1 MIGGEMGKTTV
12 TLVEGMQFVGKGER
26 GHGVLMDASPKGRGS
41 DSAATP
47 LETFLCALGGCTGM
61 DVIAIL
67 RKMRA
72 EPASLRIEITD
83 ERAAEHPKVIT
94 KLHLV
99 YRVTGAVSEENL
111 KKAIDLS
118 LRKYCPISN
127 TLAGVAEITS
137 EAVIEPQ

>member
-1 MIGGEMGKTTV
+1 MI
-12 TLVEGMQFVGKGER
+12 
-26 GHGVLMDASPKGRGS
+26 A
-41 DSAATP
+41 
-47 LETFLCALGGCTGM
+47 
-61 DVIAIL
+61 
-67 RKMRA
+67 
-72 EPASLRIEITD
+72 
-83 ERAAEHPKVIT
+83 

-137 EAVIEPQ
+137 EAVIEPE